1 MAYPLFIPP
10 EKFFST
16 KNFDWSL
23 KDSKEY
29 FNWFI
34 STKSNR
40 SNYYLEYLSIQ
51 RHEIDFDIL
60 CDRIRDT
67 LFSEEFSLK
76 TEGGVFDLTN
86 AGYAFAADTSIVL
99 SDYVIDKY
107 KGKVYWDIVKK
118 PKSDISFHLPAL
130 FGFKKLPYVEL
141 MKASIGHAKYI
152 LRKKEDPH
160 VWKMMVDLDY
170 LF

>member
-1 MAYPLFIPP
+1 MSYPLFIPP

-23 KDSKEY
+23 KEAKEY
-29 FNWFI
+29 FNWFVSVKDI
-34 STKSNR
+34 R
-40 SNYYLEYLSIQ
+40 SKYYLEYLFI
-51 RHEIDFDIL
+51 HKDKIDFNIL
-60 CDRIRDT
+60 CNKIHDT
-67 LFSEEFSLK
+67 LFNDEFSFSTKDSVL
-76 TEGGVFDLTN
+76 DLTN

-99 SDYVIDKY
+99 SDYIIDKY
-107 KGKVYWDIVKK
+107 EGKVYWNIVKK

-130 FGFKKLPYVEL
+130 FGFKKLPHIEL

-152 LRKKEDPH
+152 LKKKEDPN
-160 VWKMMVDLDY
+160 VWKIMVDVNH